1 MTLRE
6 RRRYLRWL
14 RKHRFGYPV
23 RTLRAVVKTGINP
36 AHAAVLLR
44 KETGGGR
51 NVFGCD
57 HGEGNA
63 FCHLPVTKARVA
75 ALRASGLRNGIGPC
89 QLTADAWV
97 TNPPSSWDKVHRPY
111 INMLA
116 GFGGFKAM
124 VDADG
129 LFEAAQRYNGAVAY
143 AEDFVDRV
151 AGVRR
156 SLRGAGVRS

>member
-6 RRRYLRWL
+6 RRRFLRWL
-14 RKHRFGYPV
+14 RKHQFGYPV

-51 NVFGCD
+51 NVFGHD
-57 HGEGNA
+57 AGGPFPGE
-63 FCHLPVTKARVA
+63 PVTWAKVQVIRRTGS
-75 ALRASGLRNGIGPC
+75 LNGIGPC
-89 QLTADAWV
+89 QLTSPAWIN
-97 TNPPSSWDKVHRPY
+97 NPPSSWDKVHRPY

-124 VDADG
+124 VDGAG
-129 LFEAAQRYNGAVAY
+129 LFEAAHRYNGAVSY

-151 AGVRR
+151 DGVRR